1 MNNSLQRVMS
11 ATLGLLSAM
20 LAASTCALED
30 PTRPAGYGADPG
42 TGTQGWTLNSTLVG
56 PERRIAVING
66 QYVSEGEMLGN
77 ARVLHIRNSD
87 VVIESGGKRIIL
99 HLLPGTVKKYP

>member
-1 MNNSLQRVMS
+1 
-11 ATLGLLSAM
+11 
-20 LAASTCALED
+20 
-30 PTRPAGYGADPG
+30 
-42 TGTQGWTLNSTLVG
+42 VG
-56 PERRIAVING
+56 PKRRIAVING

-77 ARVLHIRNSD
+77 ARVLHIHNSD